1 MSFILL
7 GVRGADLAKTFYFEE
22 NFFFGVIL
30 PPIVF
35 SSGYNMHQS
44 VFFRNFGNVSLFG
57 LIVTLANF
65 IVFGLATVA
74 VIEWWGPE

>member
-1 MSFILL
+1 
-7 GVRGADLAKTFYFEE
+7 
-22 NFFFGVIL
+22 VIL

-65 IVFGLATVA
+65 IVFGLATIA
-74 VIEWWGPE
+74 CLEFWGPDMYNYATLGEENPTVLNPQKMKMTIL